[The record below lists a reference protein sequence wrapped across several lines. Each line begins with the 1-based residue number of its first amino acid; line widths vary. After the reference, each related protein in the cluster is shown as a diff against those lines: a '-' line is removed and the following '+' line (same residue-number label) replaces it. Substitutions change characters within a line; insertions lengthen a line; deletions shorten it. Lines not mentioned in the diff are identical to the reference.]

1 MKILVL
7 NAGSSSLKYSLF
19 DMAGQTALLSG
30 LIERIGEAGASH
42 RFRIGASDPQQQS
55 LNCEHH
61 RDALQTLFGLLTET
75 VLPDLRQ
82 LAAVGHRV
90 VHGGEFFREP
100 ALIDRQVIAHITA
113 ASPLAPL
120 HNPANLLGIEA
131 TLQLLDTVPQV
142 AVFDTAFHQTLPDYA
157 YRYPLPGR
165 LYTEYGVRRYGFH
178 GTSHAYV
185 AKQAAHFL
193 GKPLADTHLITLHL
207 GNGASVAAIA
217 GGISADTSMGMT
229 PLEGLMMGSRCGDID
244 PAIAFYL
251 ARTLGMELDAIDQL
265 YNKASGCLGVCGEN
279 DMRAIH
285 ANAEAGDDSA
295 KLALAMY
302 AYRIKKY
309 IGAYCAV
316 LGRVDA
322 LVFTGGIGENDA
334 WLRQTCCAG
343 LAALGIAVDPALN
356 AAPAKPAAIVSPPD
370 SEIAVMVIA
379 TNEELEIAMQTA
391 ECVAKSANTPTV
403 AVQSPASAAPITE

>member
-19 DMAGQTALLSG
+19 DMAGQTVLLSG
-30 LIERIGEAGASH
+30 LIERIGEAGSSH
-42 RFRIGASDPQQQS
+42 RFRIGASDPQQQP

-61 RDALQTLFGLLTET
+61 RDALQTLFALLTET
-75 VLPDLRQ
+75 VLPDLSE

-100 ALIDRQVIAHITA
+100 ALIDRQVIAHIAA

-157 YRYPLPGR
+157 YRYPLPGH
-165 LYTEYGVRRYGFH
+165 LYTEHGVRRYGFH

-185 AKQAAHFL
+185 ANRAANYL
-193 GKPLADTHLITLHL
+193 GKPLSETHLITLHL

-217 GGISADTSMGMT
+217 GGISVDTSMGMT

-285 ANAEAGDDSA
+285 AKAEQGDDSA

-309 IGAYCAV
+309 IGAYYAV

-334 WLRQTCCAG
+334 WLRQTSCAG
-343 LAALGIAVDPALN
+343 LTALGIAVDPALN
-356 AAPAKPAAIVSPPD
+356 AAPAKPAAAINPLASPV
-370 SEIAVMVIA
+370 AVLVVN
-379 TNEELEIAMQTA
+379 TDEELEIALQTA
-391 ECVAKSANTPTV
+391 ECLAKRA
-403 AVQSPASAAPITE
+403 ASPI